1 MLRLATICFSA
12 TVGGLE
18 LATLR
23 RAAELQEHGHH
34 VISIL
39 PNSPAIL
46 EQAKRLSLPVAAIA
60 PRFSY
65 LDFFAAQALRNVL
78 NRERIEV
85 LLVARTRDLSTAM
98 LAAGGQRAVVLYQQ
112 MQFGQRKKDPFH
124 NWVYRRLDGCVGITQ
139 RQREQF
145 IRLTKLDP
153 AKISI
158 IPYGIDANHFSPNIF
173 SASNARAEFGIPE
186 SAFLVGIVGGFNRG
200 KGQRE
205 FLDGLRLAWDAEPNI
220 RENLWA
226 IVVGE
231 RLGDV
236 GEYTVELRA
245 LRDSLPFRE
254 RVIFSPFLNDPRTVY
269 AALDLFVL
277 ASHSE
282 TFGMVL
288 QEAMAMEVACIGT
301 DAGGV
306 PEIIAHEE
314 RGLLIPPQNPQAI
327 ADAILRLFRNPLLRQ
342 KLAQNSR
349 QFVLSAY
356 DAGRQYLAFEN
367 ALQKAIQRR
376 KKFG

>member
-1 MLRLATICFSA
+1 MLRLATICFSS

-23 RAAELQEHGHH
+23 RAAELQNNGHH

-39 PNSPAIL
+39 PNSSAIL
-46 EQAKRLSLPVAAIA
+46 EQAKRLGITAVAIT

-65 LDFFAAQALRNVL
+65 VDIFAAKAIRNIL
-78 NRERIEV
+78 IREQIEV

-98 LAAGGQRAVVLYQQ
+98 LAAGKRRAVVLYQQ

-124 NWVYRRLDGCVGITQ
+124 NWIYGRLDGCVGITE
-139 RQREQF
+139 RQRDQF
-145 IRLTKLDP
+145 IRLTKLDS

-158 IPYGIDANHFSPNIF
+158 IPYGIDAEHFSPNAIPK
-173 SASNARAEFGIPE
+173 SAARAAMGTPDT
-186 SAFLVGIVGGFNRG
+186 AFLVGIVGGFNPG

-205 FLDGLRLAWDAEPNI
+205 FLEGVAIAWQEEPKI
-220 RENLWA
+220 REHLWA
-226 IVVGE
+226 VLVGE
-231 RLGDV
+231 RPTDTGQ
-236 GEYTVELRA
+236 YTTELRA

-254 RVIFSPFLNDPRTVY
+254 RIIFCPFLNDPRTAY
-269 AALDLFVL
+269 AGLDLFIL

-288 QEAMAMEVACIGT
+288 QEAMAMGVACIGT

-306 PEIIAHEE
+306 PEIIADEE
-314 RGLLIPPQNPQAI
+314 RGLLIEPRNPKAI
-327 ADAILRLFRNPLLRQ
+327 AEAILRLFHNPELRQ
-342 KLAQNSR
+342 TLAANAR

-356 DAGRQYLAFEN
+356 DPRTQYAAFQE
-367 ALQKAIQRR
+367 ALEQAVARR
-376 KKFG
+376 TPSQ

>member
-23 RAAELQEHGHH
+23 RAAELQMNGHH

-46 EQAKRLSLPVAAIA
+46 AQAKRLGVATAAIT

-65 LDFFAAQALRNVL
+65 LDIIASRTLRNIL
-78 NRERIEV
+78 NREQIDV

-98 LAAGGQRAVVLYQQ
+98 LAAGSRRAVVLYQQ
-112 MQFGQRKKDPFH
+112 MQFGQNKKDPFH
-124 NWVYRRLDGCVGITQ
+124 NWVYGRLDGCVGITD
-139 RQREQF
+139 RQRDQF

-158 IPYGIDANHFSPNIF
+158 IPYGINTDHFSPAIIPK
-173 SASNARAEFGIPE
+173 SVARTTLGVPAT
-186 SAFLVGIVGGFNRG
+186 AFLVGIVGGFNKG

-205 FLDGLRLAWDAEPNI
+205 FLEGIALAWQKDPKI
-220 RENLWA
+220 REHLWA
-226 IVVGE
+226 ILVGE
-231 RLGDV
+231 RPDDV
-236 GEYTVELRA
+236 GQYTTELRA

-254 RVIFSPFLNDPRTVY
+254 RIIFRPFLDDPRIVY
-269 AALDLFVL
+269 AGLDLFVL

-288 QEAMAMEVACIGT
+288 QEAMAMGLASVGT

-306 PEIIAHEE
+306 PEIITHEE
-314 RGLLIPPQNPQAI
+314 RGLLIPPHDPQAI
-327 ADAILRLFRNPLLRQ
+327 ADAILRLFHNPQLRQ
-342 KLAQNSR
+342 TLAANAR

-356 DAGRQYLAFEN
+356 NFQKQYLAFEK
-367 ALQKAIQRR
+367 ALEQAKARR
-376 KKFG
+376 GSRK